1 MILPLLE
8 LRDVQAGGHPVGNAV
23 CDFKAERTE
32 FVSQPKPYVRSGGG
46 GRGGGISSALHMALS
61 LTLAMFEHA
70 QRETQ
75 RSRGR
80 VFAFIP

>member
-8 LRDVQAGGHPVGNAV
+8 LRDVQAGGHPVGNTV

-32 FVSQPKPYVRSGGG
+32 FVSQPKPYVRVRS
-46 GRGGGISSALHMALS
+46 GRGGGISSAQHMALS
-61 LTLAMFEHA
+61 LAMFEYA
-70 QRETQ
+70 QREETQ
-75 RSRGR
+75 RGRGR